1 MAESG
6 INLKLSDV
14 PIRGDSCSVPRDFKQ
29 GWAEAKDSGR
39 NSLLVMAVVV
49 QILQDRATG
58 ALSSHSRAMV
68 AVIAFSLFLD
78 YFLYGLLFP
87 LVAHSPVG
95 LKGEG
100 HLALLYGVYAIS
112 VLLVT
117 PVFGYLGD
125 RIGGRSTM
133 LCGAVLAVCA
143 VSLLGVAPSLS
154 LLLLGKFC
162 QGAASAA
169 LWTSGLALIATNYV
183 EKRVEMLGYAFTG
196 GTFGSVIGPIAGGLL
211 HHAGGYRLPFLITGI
226 AFAIAAALIALLVP
240 AGGIERNE
248 PVDFRALL
256 NKSLM
261 VPAVAIAL
269 AAFSVGIIEPLLP
282 VRLARYGAT
291 SIAIGIIFALSTLV
305 YGLSAPLVGRVSER
319 IPIQRVIVLGTIAMA
334 ATLPFLAFLKGVILV
349 GITLSL
355 VNIAYAFM
363 LNPASAELGNV
374 VDRSGMSCYSAVYAV
389 YNIFYSIGMLATATL
404 ASAAARLLNFWG
416 VLLCV
421 SAILLLSLRF
431 LIKAGPPRKVVSVA
445 SDG

>member
-1 MAESG
+1 
-6 INLKLSDV
+6 
-14 PIRGDSCSVPRDFKQ
+14 
-29 GWAEAKDSGR
+29 
-39 NSLLVMAVVV
+39 
-49 QILQDRATG
+49 
-58 ALSSHSRAMV
+58 MV

-87 LVAHSPVG
+87 LVAHSPAG

-133 LCGAVLAVCA
+133 LCGAALAVCA

-211 HHAGGYRLPFLITGI
+211 YHAGGYRLPFLITGI

-240 AGGIERNE
+240 AGGIQRNE

-256 NKSLM
+256 LNRSLM

-291 SIAIGIIFALSTLV
+291 SMAIGIIFTVSTLV

-319 IPIQRVIVLGTIAMA
+319 IPIQKVIVLGTIAMA
-334 ATLPFLAFLKGVILV
+334 ATLPFLALFKGVILV

-355 VNIAYAFM
+355 VNICVRIHAQPGVGGTRQCCRSIWDVLLFGSLRGVQHLLFHRNVGHCNARFCRSPIAQ
-363 LNPASAELGNV
+363 LLG
-374 VDRSGMSCYSAVYAV
+374 CFAVRQRNLAAV
-389 YNIFYSIGMLATATL
+389 SPLSHQGG
-404 ASAAARLLNFWG
+404 SAAKGWLARHPMDNHRGLQCAYGEGN
-416 VLLCV
+416 
-421 SAILLLSLRF
+421 S
-431 LIKAGPPRKVVSVA
+431 
-445 SDG
+445 